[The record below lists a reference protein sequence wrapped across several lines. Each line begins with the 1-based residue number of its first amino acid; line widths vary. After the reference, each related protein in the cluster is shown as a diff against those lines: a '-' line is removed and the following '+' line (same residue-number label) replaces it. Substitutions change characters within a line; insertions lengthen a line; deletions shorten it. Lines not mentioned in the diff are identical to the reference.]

1 MLWNNVKNTG
11 ALFISS
17 SLSEPELFCF
27 RVFTAQGE
35 FKEGCDVISANL
47 IVDELADVTDKVYI
61 CDLFGH
67 D

>member
-1 MLWNNVKNTG
+1 MLRNNGIHMV

-17 SLSEPELFCF
+17 SLSEPEFFCF

-47 IVDELADVTDKVYI
+47 IVDVLADVMDKVYI
-61 CDLFGH
+61 RDLDGH
-67 D
+67 